1 MKNQDIKI
9 RIKDIALLSGV
20 SEGTVDRVLHNRGE
34 VSEKSKTAVENI
46 LKEINYSPNL
56 LARSLA
62 SKKHFRIV
70 CLIPSNQPEDYWAS
84 VEHGFDLAGEDYLQ
98 YNIHLEM
105 FHFDQFD
112 LNSFL
117 KVSDEVLE
125 KKPDAVILTPIFREQ
140 ALNFTQELY
149 EQKIPFSFIDSL
161 IEDVEFV
168 SYYGQNSF
176 QSGYVA
182 AKLLLSS
189 LPEQAQVLITR
200 TKRKGGESN
209 QTKARS
215 NGFMQYIMDNNL
227 MNFELIYVN
236 LIDNDQE
243 ANIKVLREVFNLNK
257 NIKAAITFNSK
268 VYRLAKKLKII
279 EKTEVR
285 LIGYDLLEENI
296 KYLKSDVVS
305 FLVAQRPDKQAY
317 LTVRDM
323 CSELVFKQKIKKI
336 NYVPIDILM
345 KENIEDYMEFRE

>member
-1 MKNQDIKI
+1 MNNPDKKI

-34 VSEKSKTAVENI
+34 VSEKSKIAVEKI
-46 LKEINYSPNL
+46 LEEINYSPNL
-56 LARSLA
+56 IARSLA
-62 SKKHFRIV
+62 SRKHFSFV
-70 CLIPSNQPEDYWAS
+70 CLIPGHQTKDYWAS
-84 VEHGFDLAGEDYLQ
+84 VEKGFELAGKDYLQ

-105 FHFDQFD
+105 CHFDQFD

-125 KKPDAVILTPIFREQ
+125 KKPDAIIFAPIFREQ
-140 ALNFTQELY
+140 ALNFTKKLF

-161 IEDVEFV
+161 IEDVDFV

-182 AKLLLSS
+182 AKLLLNS
-189 LPEQAQVLITR
+189 LPEHAQVLITR

-215 NGFMQYIMDNNL
+215 NGFMQYIKDNKL

-236 LIDNDQE
+236 LIDNDE
-243 ANIKVLREVFNLNK
+243 ETNIQVLREAFNLNK

-268 VYRLAKKLKII
+268 VHRLAKKLETIN
-279 EKTEVR
+279 KTDVR
-285 LIGYDLLEENI
+285 LIGYDLLVENI

-305 FLVAQRPDKQAY
+305 FLLGQRPDKQAY